1 MFNNFLIF
9 TMSKFYAIIVMK
21 CFFLNDSYGR
31 VLDLSLVKKI
41 NLTYLHSKLYLAA
54 SLNKKKLN
62 IFL

>member
-1 MFNNFLIF
+1 
-9 TMSKFYAIIVMK
+9 MSKFYAIIVMK